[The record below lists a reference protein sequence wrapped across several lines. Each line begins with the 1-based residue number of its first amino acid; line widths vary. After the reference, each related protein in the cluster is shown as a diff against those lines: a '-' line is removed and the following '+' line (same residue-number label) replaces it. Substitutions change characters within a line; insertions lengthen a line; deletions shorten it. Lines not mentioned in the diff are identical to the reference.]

1 MAASPG
7 RRAVKHSTPGSLE
20 MVHGSGIVVSFSSH
34 EVLCASQFHPAT
46 PTETT
51 TIYLR
56 TATALYGRTELQI
69 SQKKVISQNTKY
81 TPSHQTSRDSKK
93 KKKKKERDQ
102 LKKNPKHHPK
112 KEKKNAFPPS
122 PNY

>member
-46 PTETT
+46 PTEDDN
-51 TIYLR
+51 YLLEDGNYSIR
-56 TATALYGRTELQI
+56 
-69 SQKKVISQNTKY
+69 
-81 TPSHQTSRDSKK
+81 
-93 KKKKKERDQ
+93 
-102 LKKNPKHHPK
+102 
-112 KEKKNAFPPS
+112 
-122 PNY
+122 PN